1 MVGSYGEIHKRI
13 PWFYR
18 ATKLAISKKRL
29 NLAIF
34 YRSHNICFPT
44 FEIGR
49 SYCIPT
55 PAKEGYNI
63 VMHQEDVFTPEEHS
77 IDAHRIHAL
86 TDQYAD
92 EETMAQ
98 LEEQVT
104 VPAEP
109 IAHR

>member
-1 MVGSYGEIHKRI
+1 
-13 PWFYR
+13 
-18 ATKLAISKKRL
+18 
-29 NLAIF
+29 
-34 YRSHNICFPT
+34 
-44 FEIGR
+44 
-49 SYCIPT
+49 
-55 PAKEGYNI
+55 
-63 VMHQEDVFTPEEHS
+63 MHQEDVFTPEEHS